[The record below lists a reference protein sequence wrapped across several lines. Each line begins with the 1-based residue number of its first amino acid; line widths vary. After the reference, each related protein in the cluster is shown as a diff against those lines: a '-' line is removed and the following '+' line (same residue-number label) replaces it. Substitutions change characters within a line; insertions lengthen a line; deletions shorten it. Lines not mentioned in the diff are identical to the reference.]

1 MQFDSQPEEPSQ
13 FAASWFTQLRKRLAL
28 RFILLVGLAV
38 FLTAVGFD
46 SLHQASAADMTIN
59 RTESNAVMAS
69 MDSRI
74 GLESQPPEPSTATVT
89 ATPSSYLS
97 FDAETA
103 TRLSHSD
110 LTSASMTRSRL
121 TSSHLFPRIP
131 R

>member
-1 MQFDSQPEEPSQ
+1 MQFDRQPKEPSQ
-13 FAASWFTQLRKRLAL
+13 FAAPWFAQLRKRLAL

-46 SLHQASAADMTIN
+46 SLHQASAADITIN
-59 RTESNAVMAS
+59 QMEPNATTAS
-69 MDSRI
+69 TASRI
-74 GLESQPPEPSTATVT
+74 GLKAPQSESVT
-89 ATPSSYLS
+89 AAATTASSYLS
-97 FDAETA
+97 FNAETA